1 MKLLK
6 QHGMN
11 TLKDNIKAK
20 NPIDILIFEK
30 GLRIKNAI
38 IDKDLD
44 LIGVILNNGK
54 IVEAKI
60 SYFPLLNGATE
71 KELKNWRLIS
81 EGIGISW
88 DDLNEDLSIKG
99 FIETAAINEMLEHLQ
114 TPSEPNRATA

>member
-54 IVEAKI
+54 IVEYGRKHYIQTPLNLTFTNLVNAVSKKNLGDVLKWLLIQKI
-60 SYFPLLNGATE
+60 SN
-71 KELKNWRLIS
+71 
-81 EGIGISW
+81 
-88 DDLNEDLSIKG
+88 
-99 FIETAAINEMLEHLQ
+99 
-114 TPSEPNRATA
+114 

>member
-1 MKLLK
+1 
-6 QHGMN
+6 MN